1 MVKKVKSE
9 SWKRGWEPLFIKKM
23 RELVDGAK
31 VFEEK
36 REKMIRN
43 FLGFE
48 EKGEFEEE
56 VERC

>member
-1 MVKKVKSE
+1 VKSE